1 VATLTSGP
9 HSVWANDSFSIGGRK
24 KMRQSILAITVLLL
38 GLTHISGQSR
48 SPKDALE
55 GLRDIGLVVKYSKTD
70 GMVEVLRPNT
80 LQVLHDRAKIL
91 LSDAD
96 IPVLQSTD
104 EADMAGRP
112 RLVFIVMLNR

>member
-1 VATLTSGP
+1 DSNQNGMIDSGAELFGNYTSRQTILSEPLGVRCIFGSRLVATPVATLTSGP

-55 GLRDIGLVVKYSKTD
+55 GLRDIGL
-70 GMVEVLRPNT
+70 
-80 LQVLHDRAKIL
+80 
-91 LSDAD
+91 
-96 IPVLQSTD
+96 
-104 EADMAGRP
+104 
-112 RLVFIVMLNR
+112 